1 MPDNGRKKGKGDNMT
16 NNENKVTNKKV
27 IGNGQVMSSKTKMRT
42 KEITSISLM
51 GALSFVLMLFKF
63 PLPFMPPFMDFD
75 FAGVVEIMGGL
86 MFGPLAAFYIIV
98 VKILLKLV
106 IMGTSSAGTGELQNV
121 LLSCAYVIPAVL
133 IYMRN
138 KTKKTARI
146 GMGVGT
152 AAATVVAVLTNLYL
166 IIPFYATLFGM
177 TMDDIVAMCTAV
189 NPAMKDAA
197 TMVVLGIIPFNLIK
211 YGVSS
216 LVALVLY
223 KHLSRALKSFI
234 QH

>member
-1 MPDNGRKKGKGDNMT
+1 MT
-16 NNENKVTNKKV
+16 NNENKVTKTNALE
-27 IGNGQVMSSKTKMRT
+27 NGKAMNPKAKMRT

-86 MFGPLAAFYIIV
+86 MFGPLAAIYIII

-106 IMGTSSAGTGELQNV
+106 IMGTSSAGTGEIQNV
-121 LLSCAYVIPAVL
+121 LLSCAYVLPAVL

-138 KTKKTARI
+138 KTKKTAKI
-146 GMGVGT
+146 GMAAGT
-152 AAATVVAVLTNLYL
+152 VAATIVAVLTNLFL

-189 NPAMKDAA
+189 NPAMKNTA
-197 TMVVLGIIPFNLIK
+197 TMVVLGIVPFNIIK

-234 QH
+234 SN

>member
-1 MPDNGRKKGKGDNMT
+1 MYFIVIMGRAREKHEKGKQEEMK
-16 NNENKVTNKKV
+16 NNKNPN
-27 IGNGQVMSSKTKMRT
+27 TKMKA

-51 GALSFVLMLFKF
+51 GALAFVLMLFKF

-86 MFGPLAAFYIIV
+86 MFGPLAAFYIII

-106 IMGTSSAGTGELQNV
+106 IMGTGSAGTGELQNV

-146 GMGVGT
+146 GMAVGT
-152 AAATVVAVLTNLYL
+152 VAATVVAVLTNLYL

-177 TMDDIVAMCTAV
+177 TMEDIVAMCTAV
-189 NPAMKDAA
+189 NPAMKNTV

-216 LVALVLY
+216 LVTLVLY

-234 QH
+234 AH

>member
-1 MPDNGRKKGKGDNMT
+1 MKNSENRVTGKRVLEGEKTVN
-16 NNENKVTNKKV
+16 
-27 IGNGQVMSSKTKMRT
+27 SKTRMRT

-51 GALSFVLMLFKF
+51 GALAFALMLFKF

-86 MFGPLAAFYIIV
+86 MFGPVAAIYMII

-106 IMGTSSAGTGELQNV
+106 FMGTSSAGTGELQNV

-133 IYMRN
+133 IYARN
-138 KTKKTARI
+138 KTKKTAKI
-146 GMGVGT
+146 GMVVGT
-152 AAATVVAVLTNLYL
+152 ATATVVAVLTNIYM

-177 TMDDIVAMCTAV
+177 TVEDIVAMCTGV
-189 NPAMKDAA
+189 NPAMKNVA
-197 TMVVLGIIPFNLIK
+197 TMVIFGIIPFNLIK

-223 KHLSRALKSFI
+223 KHLSRPLKAFI
-234 QH
+234 NQ